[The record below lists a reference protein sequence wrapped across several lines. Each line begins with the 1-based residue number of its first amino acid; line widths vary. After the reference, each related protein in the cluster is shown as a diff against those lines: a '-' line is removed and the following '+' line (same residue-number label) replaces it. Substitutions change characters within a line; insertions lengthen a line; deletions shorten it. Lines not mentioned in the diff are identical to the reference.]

1 MLWWSGS
8 LRAEAA
14 AAAAIALLCL
24 GACGREPPV
33 VERVMPVFGTLVRV
47 EIAGGDPAA
56 AQAALDQ
63 LEALYRRIDVDWRA
77 FGPGELGRVNARLA
91 AGQAATLSPE
101 LARMVARSMEIRER
115 SGGLF
120 DPRVGPLLHLW
131 GLDDLAH
138 RTPATI
144 PDDASIDALRAT
156 ALGAAELRLDGL
168 QLSTTA
174 AVTLDLASVAKGS
187 ALVAGA
193 AALRAAGIRDA
204 LIVAGGDVLALGSRG
219 QRPWR
224 VGVRDPLGPGL
235 LGHVDLA
242 DGEAA
247 VSSGTYER
255 HFDAG
260 GRRFH
265 HIIDPR
271 NGRPAQGAAGSTV
284 IGSDPELA
292 NAAATTLL
300 VGGPEDFD
308 DLTRRLGLRCA
319 LLVATDGRRL
329 LTPCMQQRLRP

>member
-47 EIAGGDPAA
+47 EIAGGNPAA
-56 AQAALDQ
+56 AHAALDQ

-101 LARMVARSMEIRER
+101 LARMVARSLEIRER

-131 GLDDLAH
+131 GFDDLAH

-144 PDDASIDALRAT
+144 PDDASIDTLRAT

-193 AALRAAGIRDA
+193 AALRTAGIRDA

-271 NGRPAQGAAGSTV
+271 SGRPAQGAAGSTV
-284 IGSDPELA
+284 IGRDPELA

-300 VGGPEDFD
+300 VGGPESFD
-308 DLTRRLGLRCA
+308 DLTRRLGLSCA

>member
-1 MLWWSGS
+1 
-8 LRAEAA
+8 
-14 AAAAIALLCL
+14 
-24 GACGREPPV
+24 
-33 VERVMPVFGTLVRV
+33 MPVFGTLVRV
-47 EIAGGDPAA
+47 EVAGGDRAA
-56 AQAALDQ
+56 TDAALDQ

-101 LARMVARSMEIRER
+101 LAHIVARSLEIRER

-120 DPRVGPLLHLW
+120 DPRVGPLLRLW
-131 GLDDLAH
+131 GFDDLAH
-138 RTPATI
+138 RTPVTI
-144 PDDASIDALRAT
+144 PGDASIDTLRAT

-174 AVTLDLASVAKGS
+174 AVTLELAGVAKGS

-193 AALRAAGIRDA
+193 AALRAAGIGDA
-204 LIVAGGDVLALGSRG
+204 LIVAGGDVLALGRRG

-247 VSSGTYER
+247 LSSGTYER

-260 GRRFH
+260 GQRFH

-271 NGRPAQGAAGSTV
+271 SGRPAQGAAGSTV
-284 IGSDPELA
+284 IGRDPELA

-300 VGGPEDFD
+300 VGGPDAFE

>member
-63 LEALYRRIDVDWRA
+63 LEALYRRLDVDWRA

-101 LARMVARSMEIRER
+101 LARMVARSLEIRER

>member
-1 MLWWSGS
+1 
-8 LRAEAA
+8 
-14 AAAAIALLCL
+14 
-24 GACGREPPV
+24 
-33 VERVMPVFGTLVRV
+33 MPVFGTLVRV

-63 LEALYRRIDVDWRA
+63 LEALYRRLDVDWRA

-101 LARMVARSMEIRER
+101 LARMVARSLEIRER

>member
-1 MLWWSGS
+1 
-8 LRAEAA
+8 
-14 AAAAIALLCL
+14 
-24 GACGREPPV
+24 
-33 VERVMPVFGTLVRV
+33 MPVFGTLVRV

-101 LARMVARSMEIRER
+101 LARMVARSLEIRER

>member
-1 MLWWSGS
+1 
-8 LRAEAA
+8 
-14 AAAAIALLCL
+14 
-24 GACGREPPV
+24 
-33 VERVMPVFGTLVRV
+33 MPVFGTLVRV

-63 LEALYRRIDVDWRA
+63 LEALYRRLDVDWRA